1 MVRYFVLLGAITLAA
16 AGTLTGCATHSLVV
30 WEYYDQC
37 ALENPSFLAM
47 AECGRR
53 KRLAECVPTNT
64 CSPEGNMFM
73 RYVDSLALSVS
84 KKELTE
90 AEAMRRYLEYKSG
103 GTPAHP

>member
-1 MVRYFVLLGAITLAA
+1 MLRYLILSGAITAA
-16 AGTLTGCATHSLVV
+16 VAGALTGCAHSLVV

-37 ALENPSFLAM
+37 ALEDSSFLAM

-53 KRLAECVPTNT
+53 KRLAECAPTNT
-64 CSPEGNMFM
+64 CSPEGTMFM

-103 GTPAHP
+103 GTPLHP

>member
-1 MVRYFVLLGAITLAA
+1 MLRYFVLLGAIPFAA
-16 AGTLTGCATHSLVV
+16 AGALTGCAHSLVV

-47 AECGRR
+47 TECGRR
-53 KRLAECVPTNT
+53 KRLADCVPTNT
-64 CSPEGNMFM
+64 CSPEGTMFM

-90 AEAMRRYLEYKSG
+90 AEAMRRYLEYKAG
-103 GTPAHP
+103 GTPSHP

>member
-1 MVRYFVLLGAITLAA
+1 VVRYFILSGALALAA
-16 AGTLTGCATHSLVV
+16 AGTLTGCAHSQVV

-37 ALENPSFLAM
+37 ALEDPSFRAM

-64 CSPEGNMFM
+64 CSPEGTMFM

-103 GTPAHP
+103 GTPLHP